1 MWCIKLKQE
10 LFYILNN
17 KFHSRIR
24 QLNWVN
30 AKHLDCDIDK
40 TNAQIIELVYKA
52 ILELLDMD
60 SATAPQDKLACVV
73 RCCRHIFGVLQGG
86 NNGVKGP
93 ASADDFLPV
102 LIFVVLKAN
111 PVRLKSNLHYVTR
124 FCNASRLM
132 SGEAGYYFTNLV
144 FQVKFILILKY
155 YYLNYSYNKK
165 KK

>member
-1 MWCIKLKQE
+1 MLLKFFLKME
-10 LFYILNN
+10 LNETWFNEYIYVKFKLFY
-17 KFHSRIR
+17 FRIR

-52 ILELLDMD
+52 ILELLNMD

-144 FQVKFILILKY
+144 V
-155 YYLNYSYNKK
+155 
-165 KK
+165 

>member
-1 MWCIKLKQE
+1 
-10 LFYILNN
+10 
-17 KFHSRIR
+17 
-24 QLNWVN
+24 
-30 AKHLDCDIDK
+30 
-40 TNAQIIELVYKA
+40 
-52 ILELLDMD
+52 MD

-144 FQVKFILILKY
+144 PVHIKLMLRAISIFVKISLIVIVFVLLINSLLISWY
-155 YYLNYSYNKK
+155 IIIFAVLCRIIH
-165 KK
+165 

>member
-1 MWCIKLKQE
+1 M
-10 LFYILNN
+10 
-17 KFHSRIR
+17 
-24 QLNWVN
+24 NWVN
-30 AKHLDCDIDK
+30 AKHLVCDIDK

-60 SATAPQDKLACVV
+60 SAIAPQDKLACVV

-86 NNGVKGP
+86 NNGEKGP

-144 FQVKFILILKY
+144 IFIFDFL
-155 YYLNYSYNKK
+155 
-165 KK
+165 

>member
-1 MWCIKLKQE
+1 
-10 LFYILNN
+10 
-17 KFHSRIR
+17 
-24 QLNWVN
+24 
-30 AKHLDCDIDK
+30 
-40 TNAQIIELVYKA
+40 
-52 ILELLDMD
+52 MD

-86 NNGVKGP
+86 NNGMKGP

-124 FCNASRLM
+124 FCNATRLM

-144 FQVKFILILKY
+144 ID
-155 YYLNYSYNKK
+155 YSYFRFYNNSSLFNCINIKE
-165 KK
+165 

>member
-1 MWCIKLKQE
+1 M
-10 LFYILNN
+10 
-17 KFHSRIR
+17 
-24 QLNWVN
+24 N

-86 NNGVKGP
+86 NNGMKGP

-144 FQVKFILILKY
+144 IDY
-155 YYLNYSYNKK
+155 
-165 KK
+165 